1 MTGALAGVRV
11 LDLTRYVP
19 GPFCTQLLGDLGAD
33 VVKVEEPP
41 LGDPVRM
48 VPPAVGDDG
57 AAHAALNRNKR
68 SVVVDLRKEEGALVV
83 RRLAAGADVLV
94 EAYRPGALARRGLGA
109 ETLCAGNPRLV
120 YCSLTGYGQDG
131 PLAGH
136 AGHDLNYLALGGF
149 LDGNRDADGR
159 PVLPETQVADVVGGL
174 VAAVGIL
181 AALRARETTG
191 RGQVVDVSLLDGV
204 LALLSVPLARRAA
217 GHEGPGE
224 LSGTRPAYNVYACR
238 DGRHLAVGA
247 LEPKFWEALCR
258 ALGLQDRIG
267 RQWEGPQRARDTT
280 AALARVFATRDRDDW
295 VGALSAADACVE
307 PVLGL
312 DEVLEHPHA
321 RRSLV
326 EQTDAAQ
333 PYRAVRC
340 PVGLSASPAATRRPP
355 PALGEHTSEVLAEA
369 GYARED
375 VERLRALEVVA

>member
-11 LDLTRYVP
+11 LDLTRYIP
-19 GPFCTQLLGDLGAD
+19 GPFCTQVLGDLGAD

-41 LGDPVRM
+41 LGDPTRM
-48 VPPAVGDDG
+48 VPPAVGEDG

-68 SVVVDLRKEEGALVV
+68 SVVVDVRKEEGAAVV

-109 ETLCAGNPRLV
+109 ETLCAQNPRLV
-120 YCSLTGYGQDG
+120 YCSLTGYGREG
-131 PLAGH
+131 PLAGR
-136 AGHDLNYLALGGF
+136 AGHDVNFLALGGF
-149 LDGNRDADGR
+149 LDGNRDGGGR
-159 PVLPETQVADVVGGL
+159 PVLPLTQVADVVGGL
-174 VAAVGIL
+174 AAAVGIL
-181 AALRARETTG
+181 AALHARERTG
-191 RGQVVDVSLLDGV
+191 RGQVVDVSMLDGV

-224 LSGTRPAYNVYACR
+224 LAGTRPAYNVYECR

-258 ALGLQDRIG
+258 ALGLEERIG
-267 RQWEGPQRARDTT
+267 RQWEGPKRARETT
-280 AALARVFATRDRDDW
+280 EAFARAFATRDRDDW
-295 VGALSAADACVE
+295 LRDLSAADACVE

-312 DEVLEHPHA
+312 DEVLEHPQA

-326 EQTDAAQ
+326 EQGQGAGRF
-333 PYRAVRC
+333 RAVRC
-340 PVGLSASPAATRRPP
+340 PVRLSTSPAATRRPP
-355 PALGEHTSEVLAEA
+355 PALGEHTAEVLAEA

-375 VERLRALEVVA
+375 VERLRAGEVVA